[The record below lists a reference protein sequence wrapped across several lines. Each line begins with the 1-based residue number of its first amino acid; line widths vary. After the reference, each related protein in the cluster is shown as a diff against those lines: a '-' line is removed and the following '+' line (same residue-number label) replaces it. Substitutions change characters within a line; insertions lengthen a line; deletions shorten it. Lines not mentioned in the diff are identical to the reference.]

1 MQSGDA
7 GSGRTQ
13 DSHAQ
18 AGVAANLPAP
28 GPGWGHP
35 GKSRTRHPGN
45 TPPARCSGPAFG
57 WLQFILA
64 GCSAASCGRIGA
76 VGPRRHSAKPS
87 KPLPRPNEP
96 APGPVRRSAAQW
108 PQFPADSCPWPS
120 EPVPCPSRHKPPA
133 GRVPPHTQHNTH
145 LLLLPPPPPR
155 PPGAARGAG
164 AAAMANPLVQRC
176 GARPRARLPPR
187 LLLLRPRAGRTHIS
201 RRRAVL
207 PGRPPRQRG
216 RGRGRPGRP
225 RPSGAREA
233 PSSPATAAGE
243 NPGPGTAPGPPAL
256 GPGVPLPASERPP
269 RAGRPARLNL
279 TGLHVPSR
287 SRTGAVPPPLVF
299 FRAARA
305 HPRTGL
311 LWWFWSPHLPQRQPR
326 SAARGISE
334 PRLRRP

>member
-96 APGPVRRSAAQW
+96 APGPVRPREGGVHRPRS
-108 PQFPADSCPWPS
+108 PAPGTGDFRSRPL
-120 EPVPCPSRHKPPA
+120 EGTGPVLSRARRVSANPTGKPPPTA
-133 GRVPPHTQHNTH
+133 
-145 LLLLPPPPPR
+145 
-155 PPGAARGAG
+155 AARAKTKSTPSWTPAPEAG
-164 AAAMANPLVQRC
+164 GSPAGSPGRGPARSWAGPARSRPRC
-176 GARPRARLPPR
+176 SSPRARAG
-187 LLLLRPRAGRTHIS
+187 AGR
-201 RRRAVL
+201 
-207 PGRPPRQRG
+207 
-216 RGRGRPGRP
+216 
-225 RPSGAREA
+225 AR
-233 PSSPATAAGE
+233 
-243 NPGPGTAPGPPAL
+243 
-256 GPGVPLPASERPP
+256 
-269 RAGRPARLNL
+269 
-279 TGLHVPSR
+279 
-287 SRTGAVPPPLVF
+287 
-299 FRAARA
+299 
-305 HPRTGL
+305 
-311 LWWFWSPHLPQRQPR
+311 
-326 SAARGISE
+326 
-334 PRLRRP
+334 